1 MRGGG
6 GGGVDRPVRAL
17 HHNHR
22 GAELGDLDQAERGT
36 FNFSNFPLE
45 HSLQSS
51 GAQRRKVVQH
61 PTWAREPCQK
71 TCNFKLAELS
81 CYLSETNKSLQKPNT
96 ILPAYCRSPP
106 SSVPP
111 PATPYLCCDAIKVP
125 SSVKLSTKF
134 RLSNC
139 AVGTLVTKIF
149 ADQTAKC

>member
-125 SSVKLSTKF
+125 FSVKLSTKF
-134 RLSNC
+134 RLSNKEH
-139 AVGTLVTKIF
+139 L
-149 ADQTAKC
+149 